1 MTLVRTLW
9 QAHRPLMILAATMA
23 ALTVVSILGI
33 ALDDRVIGGA
43 PIWAKPFK
51 FAVSFLAYSLMWA
64 WLMSYQRRW
73 RRFGWWLG
81 TVITVAA
88 FGEML
93 IITGQVIR
101 GRQSHFNT
109 LTELDTTLWSIMG
122 ATIVVLFLANLVW
135 AVLLWRQ
142 DLGDR
147 SVTLSIRYGVTLSV
161 IGMGLAYLMVMPTP
175 DQRDRLAADTP
186 TMVGAH
192 SVGVSDGGPGLPLLG
207 WSTEGGDLRIPH
219 FVGMHALQLIPLAAL
234 ALIFLAPRI
243 SVLRNEITRT
253 RLISVLAASYA
264 GFVALVTW
272 QALRGQPLIH
282 PDSLTLAALALLLT
296 ATVVSARA
304 VLTSSTKH
312 RDTAYSKKEASV

>member
-23 ALTVVSILGI
+23 VLTVVSILGL
-33 ALDDRVIGGA
+33 AVDDRVIGGA

-51 FAVSFLAYSLMWA
+51 FAVSFLAYGLMWA

-93 IITGQVIR
+93 VITGQVMR

-109 LTELDTTLWSIMG
+109 LTALDTTLWSIMG

-142 DLGDR
+142 NLGDR
-147 SVTLSIRYGVTLSV
+147 SVTLAIRYGVALSV

-175 DQRDRLAADTP
+175 DQRDQLAAQTP

-192 SVGVSDGGPGLPLLG
+192 SVGVADGGPGLPLLG

-234 ALIFLAPRI
+234 VLIFLAPRI
-243 SVLRNEITRT
+243 PVLRHEITRT
-253 RLISVLAASYA
+253 RLISVLAVSYA

-296 ATVVSARA
+296 ATVASASA
-304 VLTSSTKH
+304 VLTSSTK
-312 RDTAYSKKEASV
+312 RREAAISKKEASV